1 MNIKAFYR
9 YTADSGVSEDV
20 YFARDFSCIYPIS
33 RRMGDD
39 NFSEIKELVNFVSDA
54 DDSMFAE
61 MFDSYFDKEYTI
73 RYFLMTY
80 FVGAV
85 DNLGKNMKLCRFK
98 NNGKWYPMF
107 YDLDTTIGL
116 DNSGFLKFTDSD
128 IEMTSG
134 VFNTSKSNLWVKLQ
148 RVFYNDIVTEYSK
161 MRLDR
166 FTLDN
171 IMKYVY
177 GEQIA
182 KIPERYYNMDM
193 QTKYLQFGSQYLYAC
208 HGDSYQHIKKWLTE
222 RLAFMDTL
230 FNYTVSSS
238 DYITIRANKLGYVY
252 MDIQTYIPLY
262 VTVKWR
268 NDATGTGIQTLKVGK
283 GETVRFSTTL
293 PTATDQEIVIYGGQ
307 YLKDLGD
314 LSNLAPTTML
324 ISNAYKLT
332 KVKCSSPNLINTDL
346 SQLRYLREID
356 LHGCTMLGTGVGTSP
371 TLNISDA
378 SYLTKIDI
386 RDTKLTALYTNPN
399 GGNLQEI
406 YYPESIQEIE
416 LANQKLLKMV
426 GIPYGY
432 RNVWGYQRPIENMQY
447 NFTDV
452 EILTELRGSFAFKD
466 YSEVS
471 DEKTYTIKADEYG
484 FETSIYEFDENKN
497 KIGSQTL
504 SMNTTDNTSLIYT
517 PSPGTKFININ
528 LRNTRWDGYGDLP
541 SYFSSYR
548 FTESTDINEFVECK
562 LLNRVSMKNLTEV
575 EYTTSYS
582 GLDYKNIEGFYSFRY
597 VQNLTLNNSMK
608 LTAMN
613 FDGFHSMKNVEIISM
628 NTLTDL
634 GFNNM
639 VPVDSVSTIKSI
651 TVSDCKKIENIELN
665 VTSEDYSVSFAD
677 DAILD
682 LSKAATIKN
691 IYSNCVIK
699 GLKTIILPMSIESL
713 YFTQEYG
720 TGTSTIKNI
729 WSPIVNHTNDGYIGM
744 DLTGIN
750 LKNLDMST
758 LLNISTCINFSLSPT
773 DVAPRFNIGRD
784 GVLYKFFQPE
794 GVINLTDYT
803 AGCSRLFE
811 GLDMNKIQIICD
823 KNLEQDDF
831 SYCFHNSLVGNGDV
845 ISNFINRMKNV
856 KNMTGIF
863 ESSDINNLQFL
874 RSIPMNNGMIT
885 DYAFKDCI
893 KIQSAN
899 NMTIGSN
906 VKSAIGSFKGCTGI
920 KTMTGLQI
928 NMSGPISNFA
938 QGCTSLTTITGTVKN
953 VTNMDY
959 MYDGCE
965 KLTGTLDCIPD
976 TCKRFAYA
984 YANTAIKNLR
994 NFSMYNA
1001 GDSNTIMNVNGG
1013 KTIFSGTNIV
1023 TIEDCYFNYD
1033 IGGIYNDEE
1042 WSLFMDKNSL
1052 TSAKI
1057 TIDSNCTSMR
1067 NLFRG
1072 TNVSEVSVVNGNYC
1086 NNIQGMFYNDYAN
1099 NLTLSMDTSNVRNM
1113 SFLFSYSKFTEINYG
1128 EQWNTSNVITMQ
1140 SMYEYAYIKNIDM
1153 TTWDTHSLC
1162 EISSTFKNSKVENIN
1177 MSGINTESINGINKC
1192 FYQTI
1197 NLITLNMSGCN
1208 FNALTNLTEAFSGV
1222 RGTANLDLSNCNFGN
1237 IMNTNSCYLNG
1248 NIDLS
1253 NSIIGKTETEFSDNF
1268 MERGI
1273 ISLNLDGAII
1283 RNKSFFKILPF
1294 LTDNNKTVTIGA
1306 MDLSGITDFT
1316 SAFESTYLG
1325 SVDFS
1330 QVVFNT
1336 AKTVNLNFD
1345 YAFRNSD
1352 IQEDIIFPN
1361 NTSSCREAFKDCL
1374 QLTSIHSN
1382 WNTQFLRTIVP
1393 DDCYLGCEN
1402 VERCDGSLCDGLDEV
1417 PKLWGGYDFNKD
1429 RTFIFEVD
1437 SSLLTDSTFSFDP
1450 RTYVNQIGG
1459 TAYCS
1464 TNWGD
1469 GTIDTE
1475 ISHTYET
1482 PGIYKIKTHRMNGG
1496 RGNLPYTKK
1505 GIVALYQVAR
1515 LCGGGDYRNLCY
1527 ECKDLQKVELNFLPN
1542 NAKLNYAFC
1551 GCNSLTKFT
1560 VREYEGDIASLINIF
1575 EACTSL
1581 VTLDLSNMPLS
1592 ENCDDISNIV
1602 RGCSALTSFRLP
1614 QIKGVLKNAAG
1625 LCAGLRSMLDY
1636 SFLNDIDDSNITN
1649 IKDFFLNNS
1658 TLTQLPVEFTNKSFP
1673 LLINLEGAFSRC
1685 TNLINIDLSNITS
1698 TNVSDISHI
1707 CEDCSSLQTFKL
1719 NPDVTYYFSSVSYA
1733 FKKCSELI
1741 SVQIP
1746 LTDFSAVTNLVGMH
1760 QSCSKLIDLNMPFTG
1775 MTSNITDMTG
1785 FLDSPKLKLTQEQTN
1800 ILLLVAQNV
1809 IKGKVKLSAGLY
1821 PLDGEYEITLKD
1833 SIDDCGVFAGNVLNT
1848 GKQTITGKGA
1858 YIQGS
1863 SLGSAASVQV
1873 FNIKDYG
1880 VAKSWVFS
1888 NGSNIVD
1895 LTINTENVGNGL
1907 YGWLIRGCNKL
1918 RKLKYIDLSPLDKNT
1933 EFENQGTWET
1943 KCALGYPSYPVVD
1956 NREIRMKNLIYS
1968 DKALYYTF
1976 YGMWSSLTQ
1985 DTLHDIIDHLADYSS
2000 DPEYRPTVKVGLT
2013 ALTKISDEY
2022 LIKLSN
2028 SGWSFTG

>member
-1 MNIKAFYR
+1 METWSVPLVQRESN
-9 YTADSGVSEDV
+9 
-20 YFARDFSCIYPIS
+20 
-33 RRMGDD
+33 RR
-39 NFSEIKELVNFVSDA
+39 
-54 DDSMFAE
+54 
-61 MFDSYFDKEYTI
+61 
-73 RYFLMTY
+73 
-80 FVGAV
+80 
-85 DNLGKNMKLCRFK
+85 
-98 NNGKWYPMF
+98 
-107 YDLDTTIGL
+107 TTIGL

-148 RVFYNDIVTEYSK
+148 RVFYNDIITEYSK

-166 FTLDN
+166 FTLEN
-171 IMKYVY
+171 IMKYIY
-177 GEQIA
+177 DEQIA

-252 MDIQTYIPLY
+252 LDIQTYIPLY

-314 LSNLAPTTML
+314 LSNLTPTTML

-346 SQLRYLREID
+346 SQLKYLREID
-356 LHGCTMLGTGVGTSP
+356 LHGCTILGTGVGTSP
-371 TLNISDA
+371 TLNISGA

-399 GGNLQEI
+399 GGNLIEI

-416 LANQKLLKMV
+416 LANQKLLKIV

-471 DEKTYTIKADEYG
+471 DEKTYIIKADEYG

-504 SMNTTDNTSLIYT
+504 SMNTTDKTSLIYT

-562 LLNRVSMKNLTEV
+562 LLNRVSMKNLTNV
-575 EYTTSYS
+575 DYTTSYS

-608 LTAMN
+608 LTSMN

-651 TVSDCKKIENIELN
+651 TISDCKKIENIELN

-720 TGTSTIKNI
+720 TGASTIKNI
-729 WSPIVNHTNDGYIGM
+729 WSPIVNHVNDGYTGM

-803 AGCSRLFE
+803 AECLRLFE
-811 GLDMNKIQIICD
+811 GLDMNKIEIICD

-845 ISNFINRMKNV
+845 INKFINRMKNV

-863 ESSDINNLQFL
+863 ESSDVNNLQFL
-874 RSIPMNNGMIT
+874 RSIPMNNGMIV
-885 DYAFKDCI
+885 DYSFKDCTN
-893 KIQSAN
+893 IQSAN
-899 NMTIGSN
+899 NITIGSN
-906 VKSAIGSFKGCTGI
+906 VKSAVGSFKGCTGI

-959 MYDGCE
+959 MYEGCE

-976 TCKRFAYA
+976 TCTRFAYV
-984 YANTAIKNLR
+984 YANTAIKILR

-1001 GDSNTIMNVNGG
+1001 GDSNTIMNINGG

-1086 NNIQGMFYNDYAN
+1086 NNIQGMFYNVYAN

-1162 EISSTFKNSKVENIN
+1162 EIGSTFKNSKVENIN
-1177 MSGINTESINGINKC
+1177 MSAINTESINNINKC

-1197 NLITLNMSGCN
+1197 NLIKLNMSGCN
-1208 FNALTNLTEAFSGV
+1208 FNVLTNLVETFSGI
-1222 RGTANLDLSNCNFGN
+1222 RGIANLDLSNCNFGN
-1237 IMNTNSCYLNG
+1237 IMNTDSCYLNG

-1268 MERGI
+1268 MEREI
-1273 ISLNLDGAII
+1273 ISLNLDGAVIS
-1283 RNKSFFKILPF
+1283 NKSFFKILPF
-1294 LTDNNKTVTIGA
+1294 LTNNNKKVTIGA

-1316 SAFESTYLG
+1316 SAFESIYFG

-1336 AKTVNLNFD
+1336 DKTVNLNFD

-1361 NTSSCREAFKDCL
+1361 NTSSCSETFKDCL

-1382 WNTQFLRTIVP
+1382 WNTEFLRNIIP
-1393 DDCYLGCEN
+1393 DNCYLGCEN
-1402 VERCDGSLCDGLDEV
+1402 VEQCDGSLCDGLDEV

-1437 SSLLTDSTFSFDP
+1437 SSLLIDSTFKFSDNNI
-1450 RTYVNQIGG
+1450 VNNIGG
-1459 TAYCS
+1459 KDYCS

-1469 GTIDTE
+1469 GIIDQE
-1475 ISHTYET
+1475 ITHVYEN

-1496 RGNLPYTKK
+1496 RGYGPATQK
-1505 GIVALYQVAR
+1505 GIIAWYQVAR
-1515 LCGGGDYRNLCY
+1515 KCGDAVYSFMCNGCT
-1527 ECKDLQKVELNFLPN
+1527 DLKKVYLNFLPAN
-1542 NAKLNYAFC
+1542 SMVENMFR
-1551 GCNSLTKFT
+1551 GCTSLTEFRVK
-1560 VREYEGDIASLINIF
+1560 EYEGDVLKVSGMF
-1575 EACTSL
+1575 DGCGFKS
-1581 VTLDLSNMPLS
+1581 LDLSDMPIS
-1592 ENCDDISNIV
+1592 KECNDISSLIASCKN
-1602 RGCSALTSFRLP
+1602 LTYFKLP
-1614 QIKGVLKNAAG
+1614 NIKGVIKNASG
-1625 LCAGLRSMLDY
+1625 LCAGLNSMIDY
-1636 SFLNDIDDSNITN
+1636 SFLNDLDDTYITN
-1649 IKDFFLNNS
+1649 ISSFFYYNTGLYE
-1658 TLTQLPVEFTNKSFP
+1658 LPKEFTSKSFP
-1673 LLINLEGAFSRC
+1673 VLESMQTTFRGCSNLKS
-1685 TNLINIDLSNITS
+1685 IDLSNFSSPYI
-1698 TNVSDISHI
+1698 NNLHWM
-1707 CEDCSSLQTFKL
+1707 CQGNSSLESFKF
-1719 NPDVTYYFSSVSYA
+1719 NPNVLYSFKSVGWAFSNCGKLKTVS
-1733 FKKCSELI
+1733 
-1741 SVQIP
+1741 IP
-1746 LTDFSAVTNLVGMH
+1746 QTDFSYITNLTAMFENDL
-1760 QSCSKLIDLNMPFTG
+1760 SLIELNMPFTG
-1775 MTSNITDMTG
+1775 MSSKITDMSA
-1785 FLDSPKLKLTQEQTN
+1785 FLDSPKLELNQEQTN

-1809 IKGKVKLSAGLY
+1809 TKGKVRLSVGLY
-1821 PLDGEYEITLKD
+1821 PLDGEYEITLQD
-1833 SIDDCGVFAGNVLNT
+1833 SIDDCGVFSGNKLNT

-1858 YIQGS
+1858 LIKNS
-1863 SLGSAASVQV
+1863 SLGSAASVQI
-1873 FNIKDYG
+1873 FNVKGYDA
-1880 VAKSWVFS
+1880 AKAWVFANPS
-1888 NGSNIVD
+1888 NLVD
-1895 LTINTENVGNGL
+1895 LTINAESTGDGL
-1907 YGWLIRGCNKL
+1907 YGWLLRGCTKL
-1918 RKLKYIDLSPLDKNT
+1918 RSFKYIDLSFRDKDADFGD
-1933 EFENQGTWET
+1933 EGTWLS
-1943 KCALGYPSYPVVD
+1943 KCALGYPSYPTIN
-1956 NREIRMKNLIYS
+1956 NREFRMKNLIYS
-1968 DKALYYTF
+1968 DKVLYYTF
-1976 YGMWSSLTQ
+1976 YNMWSSLTQ
-1985 DTLHDIIDHLADYSS
+1985 DTLHDIIDHLADYSNDS
-2000 DPEYRPTVKVGLT
+2000 EYSPTVNIGLT

-2022 LIKLSN
+2022 LTKLSN
-2028 SGWSFTG
+2028 LGWSFTG